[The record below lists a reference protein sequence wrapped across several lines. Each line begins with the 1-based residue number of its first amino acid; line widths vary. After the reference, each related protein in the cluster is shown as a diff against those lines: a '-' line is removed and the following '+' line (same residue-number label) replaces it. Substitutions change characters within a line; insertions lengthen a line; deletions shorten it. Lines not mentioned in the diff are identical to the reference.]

1 MSRFLPTRASPPLR
15 SISEINQ
22 HDSVAIPELARLTPE
37 QVSLLDAVIERAGPS
52 ATTFLT
58 VWKAYNDVL
67 SARGLDPHEVLYY
80 GKLLKLG
87 TLKGRNWGDKWNAV
101 KQLHG
106 YHAASVPPHARQAGY
121 LSGINQ
127 TTKEAPHPPH
137 TLSSRGRGVVY
148 MPSESGTDTHVDSP
162 QYHRD
167 PRLLRTQL
175 PRPSSP
181 SPSSI
186 TANSTDIDSFPL
198 LSKPAAA
205 ARRGPRRYDPSE
217 EDIPTYTQSA
227 LSTQRPYSVALENSI
242 VAEPHARMQR
252 LTALTEHHLGSRVVA
267 SSSAAHQAVAKAKK
281 QKGTVANE
289 SDAWKRIQWDRDE
302 QDADKF
308 YQDVLVERCW
318 QIWRQGYLWICVWF
332 SFSLN
337 ATTVLNEATVNKS
350 TNLRSSR

>member
-1 MSRFLPTRASPPLR
+1 MISRNDASVYKAYMSHFLPTRASPPLR
-15 SISEINQ
+15 SISEVNQ
-22 HDSVAIPELARLTPE
+22 NDSVAVPELARLTPE

-106 YHAASVPPHARQAGY
+106 YHTVSAPPHSRQAG
-121 LSGINQ
+121 LSSGLNQ
-127 TTKEAPHPPH
+127 TTKAVSHLPHILP
-137 TLSSRGRGVVY
+137 SSRGRGVY
-148 MPSESGTDTHVDSP
+148 IPSESGTETHVDSP
-162 QYHRD
+162 QYHRN
-167 PRLLRTQL
+167 PRLLHAQP

-181 SPSSI
+181 SPSTI

-198 LSKPAAA
+198 LSKPATGPS
-205 ARRGPRRYDPSE
+205 RGPRRYDFSE
-217 EDIPTYTQSA
+217 EDIPKHTQSTPP
-227 LSTQRPYSVALENSI
+227 TQRPYPVAFEHSI
-242 VAEPHARMQR
+242 TPDPHARMQR

-267 SSSAAHQAVAKAKK
+267 SSSAAHQAVARAKK

-289 SDAWKRIQWDRDE
+289 SDAWKRIQWERDE

-308 YQDVLVERCW
+308 YQDVLAERCW

-332 SFSLN
+332 SF
-337 ATTVLNEATVNKS
+337 
-350 TNLRSSR
+350 